1 MTNWKTALRGYLA
14 HGGRV
19 LVEPT
24 GELSEG
30 GGIPRWFNDADLPE
44 TETAIAAHRTYFGM
58 RDPAA
63 RAKVKRAAMM
73 LGHRTSNGWR
83 VLEARL

>member
-24 GELSEG
+24 GALSES
-30 GGIPRWFNDADLPE
+30 GGIPRWFNDSDLPE
-44 TETAIAAHRTYFGM
+44 NATAIAAHRAYFGL

-63 RAKVKRAAMM
+63 RARIKRAALM
-73 LGHRTSNGWR
+73 LGRRVDNGWR
-83 VLEARL
+83 VLEART